1 MSFTK
6 TFLFKNL
13 IPDFESYKKYRDE
26 YIPDFIDLTE
36 NNQLFLFRL
45 IYNNFCNCSVAFDT
59 PDSFYRN
66 FYLKL
71 WDVGESYISKLEKIK
86 LLKSISIDELTTEL
100 ESITNFAQNDNELN
114 TAPLTDLLPYITNQT
129 NSRSKLN
136 KALAINRAIEL
147 YRENACFE
155 FLNKFKNLF
164 LTLHGND
171 VILYNRGC

>member
-13 IPDFESYKKYRDE
+13 LPDFDTYKKYRDE
-26 YIPDFIDLTE
+26 YIPDFLQTSE
-36 NNQLFLFRL
+36 SNQQFLYRL

-59 PDSFYRN
+59 PDAFYRN

-71 WDVGESYISKLEKIK
+71 WDVGDCYIEKIEKIK
-86 LLKSISIDELTTEL
+86 LLKSISIDELSTEL
-100 ESITNFAQNDNELN
+100 ETITNFAQNDNELN
-114 TAPLTDLLPYITNQT
+114 SSPLTELLPYITSQT

-136 KALAINRAIEL
+136 KALAINRAIEM
-147 YRENACFE
+147 YRENATFE

-164 LTLHGND
+164 LTLLGNS